1 MNQFG
6 NYKVLITGSSEGIG
20 FGIAEAFAGN
30 GADVWLVARN
40 QSKLQMAREKLAKY
54 NVDVRLTAID
64 LLEERVSTHLAS
76 AIAEQWKFLN
86 VLVNNAGVARFTAFS
101 EVSTAELDLQLNLN
115 VKVPYQLTQSLLS
128 QLLQTKGC
136 VINISSYFA
145 RRMIPGKPSTAYSL
159 TKGAINSFT
168 KSLASELGSGG
179 VRVNAIA
186 PGTVNTPMYE
196 RNIVQ
201 NASPAEMAA
210 FEQLIQTVYPLQRIG
225 EPEDIGNMAVYLAS
239 DAAKW
244 VTGAIFNVD
253 GGLTTN

>member
-1 MNQFG
+1 MNQL
-6 NYKVLITGSSEGIG
+6 NNRKVLVTGGSEGIG
-20 FGIAEAFAGN
+20 FGIAEAFASK

-40 QSKLQMAREKLAKY
+40 QEKLQTAKEKLARY
-54 NVDVRLTAID
+54 DVDVRFTAID
-64 LLEERVSTHLAS
+64 LLDENGFTDLTK
-76 AIAEQWKFLN
+76 AIAQKWKSLD
-86 VLVNNAGVARFTAFS
+86 VLVNNAGVAQFTPFS
-101 EVSTAELDLQLNLN
+101 EVSSEELELQLNLN
-115 VKVPYQLTQSLLS
+115 VKVPYQLTQSLLP

-145 RRMIPGKPSTAYSL
+145 HRMIPNKPSTAYSL

-168 KSLASELGSGG
+168 KSLAAELGNSG

-186 PGTVNTPMYE
+186 PGTVRTPMYE

-201 NASPAEMAA
+201 NSSAAEKKT
-210 FEQLIQTVYPLQRIG
+210 FEKLVQTVYPLQRIG
-225 EPEDIGNMAVYLAS
+225 EPEDIGNCAVYLAS

-244 VTGAIFNVD
+244 VTGAIFNID